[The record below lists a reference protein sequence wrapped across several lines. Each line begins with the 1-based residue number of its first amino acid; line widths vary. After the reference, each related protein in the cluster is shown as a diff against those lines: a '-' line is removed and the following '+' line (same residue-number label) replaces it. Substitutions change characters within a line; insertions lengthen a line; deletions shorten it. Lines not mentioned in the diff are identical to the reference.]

1 MGNSESKK
9 TFVVIGGGASG
20 FFSAIRMAEL
30 IQRKKIAAQ
39 VILLESTP
47 NFLQKLKISGGGRC
61 NVTHHQFE
69 IPALVEN
76 YPRGKKEL
84 RSPFSQFFT
93 LDTVEWFKKR
103 GVKLKTEPDGR
114 MFPVTD
120 SSSTIINCFLKEA
133 EKWGVELHKSQRVSS
148 VVANEEHILVSTN
161 KDLQIKADA
170 IVIATGSSPAGYR
183 LAESLGMKITDLAPS
198 LFSFKIESPLLKDYS
213 GTSFKNV
220 SLELKTEKKVF
231 KQTGPML
238 ITHWGL
244 SGPAIL
250 KLSAWAAREMKA
262 CSYKAKLVV
271 HWDVGK
277 SLDEVR
283 TELKALFSSNERA
296 KLSNVV
302 PSLFTKAFWRSFI
315 DYLGIAEDRLAGELS
330 KKEFNKLVDAIYAT
344 NFEIKGKNRFKD
356 EFVECG
362 GVGLKQI
369 DFKTMSWKKDPRIHV
384 TGELLDIDGITG
396 GFNFQN
402 AWTSGWLSANHIIE
416 SITKK

>member
-1 MGNSESKK
+1 MKNKAEEKV
-9 TFVVIGGGASG
+9 FVVIGGGASG

-30 IQRKKIAAQ
+30 SQRKKLGAK

-84 RSPFSQFFT
+84 RSPFQQFFT
-93 LDTVEWFKKR
+93 MDTVEWFKKR
-103 GVKLKTEPDGR
+103 GVKLKTESDGR

-120 SSSTIINCFLKEA
+120 SSSTIIDCFLKEA
-133 EKWGVELHKSQRVSS
+133 GKWGVELHKSQRVISLQAS
-148 VVANEEHILVSTN
+148 DESILVSTN
-161 KDLQIKADA
+161 KDLEIKADA

-183 LAESLGMKITDLAPS
+183 LAESLGMKITELAPS
-198 LFSFKIESPLLKDYS
+198 LFSFKIESPLLKDFS

-220 SLELKTEKKVF
+220 SLELKTEKKSF

-262 CSYKAKLVV
+262 CGYKAKLVV
-271 HWDVGK
+271 HWDVDK

-283 TELKALFSSNERA
+283 SETRNLLVANEKS

-315 DYLGIAEDRLAGELS
+315 ENLDIADDRIAGELS
-330 KKEFNKLVDAIYAT
+330 KKEFNKLVDAIYGT
-344 NFEIKGKNRFKD
+344 SFLIKGKNRFKD

-402 AWTSGWLSANHIIE
+402 AWTTGWLSANHIIE
-416 SITKK
+416 INSNK